1 MKYLIDAYNVIGKL
15 DSIQLFESSKE
26 QQFSD
31 WMSRHIHSK
40 KDHYILIFDGHRQ
53 DYEYGST
60 TTFKQITVRYTD
72 ITECADSYIL
82 RKAPS
87 YQPSEIII
95 VSSDL
100 RITRELKRSGHHCI
114 SSTDFIYRCLETN
127 DEDENEKPM
136 PSTSV
141 DFWLKRFT

>member
-15 DSIQLFESSKE
+15 DSIQLYEGTKE
-26 QQFSD
+26 HQFSQ

-40 KDHYILIFDGHRQ
+40 KDHYFLIFDGHRQ
-53 DYEYGST
+53 DYEYGSKS
-60 TTFKQITVRYTD
+60 TFKQITVRYTD
-72 ITECADSYIL
+72 ITESADSYIL
-82 RKAPS
+82 RKAPT

-100 RITRELKRSGHHCI
+100 HITRTLRRGGHQCM

-127 DEDENEKPM
+127 DENENEKPI

-141 DFWLKRFT
+141 DFWMDAFS